1 MRCLLFILFS
11 FGLYGNVNAQTRI
24 TIYANQANNDTVLKA
39 IKVLQGQLGSNSA
52 ATFEIKDERL
62 FSGSGILLSA
72 QPASWPR
79 FADGLKGKSVEAVS
93 VKSSK
98 KGITIVG
105 NSQLA
110 VQHGV
115 FIYLDALGFRYY
127 FPNPDWYI
135 LPSVT
140 SFFPKIE
147 RLDDPSF
154 VHRRIWYSYGTGSPK
169 AEADYNFWFQANR
182 LGTSVYANFGHAYD
196 DIVYRNW
203 EVFKKHKEWFFP
215 PLANTAT
222 MPADPKFNLADE
234 SLLQFVIEDAV
245 KRIEAK
251 RKAGDQSYKMVSM
264 MPSDGLGTCNTPACL
279 RLGSTI
285 TDRVFYFSDRV
296 AKALRQKYP
305 DVWIGGMSY
314 GEYAEPP
321 TNKLEPNTYVNIAT
335 AFNSSK
341 YSTEDLIRL
350 WSQKA
355 GRTGIYDYLS
365 LYNWDWDMP
374 GQSQASHY
382 TRYINTL
389 KKYYNLGVRGFEA
402 ETNVGINKGIGHY
415 LISNLLWDMKD
426 DWKKREA
433 EFFSLCFGNVA
444 DDVKKIWKDWESY
457 SFKYVR
463 DKDLAD
469 WIDALN
475 DVVKKTQDVR
485 IQKRLFQMKA
495 YLYYLVLY
503 NQFSK
508 SKTEE
513 NRIKL
518 LSYGYKMTDLAIF
531 AGYPSL
537 WDLGNGTGL
546 PGFSYNDPNAK
557 YKLNK
562 QPVTEQDIESAL
574 AGYRRLVKK
583 QDRFREFP
591 LTSQFKLA
599 PVAEIWKPEASGK
612 SDENNSLWMGADYLI
627 RIARQGKDNYIDF
640 AGGFAKTSD
649 KPIRITISKYSPD
662 MQADKEVVLT
672 YDYKQ
677 MEVNERIV
685 LDKLVPGYYVVNVVD
700 YSKIFK
706 PHFSISIAYS
716 LIITPGQQ
724 LKGYANHLYI
734 YVPEDVSKF
743 SVTKYEAKLVTP
755 TGRVVDLANKIV
767 EEAIVDVKPGEH
779 GMWKLIFFSGE
790 LYFEGLPPVMG
801 PVANRMLIPDNVK

>member
-1 MRCLLFILFS
+1 M
-11 FGLYGNVNAQTRI
+11 
-24 TIYANQANNDTVLKA
+24 
-39 IKVLQGQLGSNSA
+39 LQGQLSLNSA
-52 ATFEIKDERL
+52 VAFEVKDERL
-62 FSGSGILLSA
+62 FSGSGLLLSA
-72 QPASWPR
+72 QPNSWPR
-79 FADGLKGKSVEAVS
+79 FAEGLKGKSVEAVS

-98 KGITIVG
+98 KGATIVG

-110 VQHGV
+110 VQHGI
-115 FIYLDALGFRYY
+115 FIYLEALGFRYY

-135 LPSVT
+135 TPQVSD
-140 SFFPKIE
+140 FFPKFE
-147 RLDDPSF
+147 RLTDPSF

-203 EVFKKHKEWFFP
+203 EIFKQHKEWFFP
-215 PLANTAT
+215 PLTNTAT

-234 SLLQFVIEDAV
+234 SLLQFVIDDAV

-251 RKAGDQSYKMVSM
+251 KKAGDQSYKMISM

-341 YSTEDLIRL
+341 YSIEDLIRL

-374 GQSQASHY
+374 GQSQAAHY
-382 TRYINTL
+382 TKYVSTL

-415 LISNLLWDMKD
+415 LISNLLWDIKD
-426 DWKKREA
+426 DWKKRES
-433 EFFSLCFGNVA
+433 EFFSLCFGNVSE
-444 DDVKKIWKDWESY
+444 DVKKIWKSWESY

-475 DVVKKTQDVR
+475 EIVRKTQDGKV
-485 IQKRLFQMKA
+485 QKRLFQMKA

-508 SKTEE
+508 NKTED

-518 LSYGYKMTDLAIF
+518 LSYGYRMTDFAIF

-562 QPVTEQDIESAL
+562 QPVVAQDVESGL
-574 AGYRRLVKK
+574 EVYRKSVKK
-583 QDRFREFP
+583 QERFKEYP
-591 LTSQFKLA
+591 LTAQFKLA
-599 PVAEIWKPEASGK
+599 PVADIWKPESSGK
-612 SDENNSLWMGADYLI
+612 GDENNSLWMGADYLI
-627 RIARQGKDNYIDF
+627 RIARQGKENYIDF
-640 AGGFAKTSD
+640 IGGFAKTSD
-649 KPIRITISKYSPD
+649 KPIRITISKYTAD
-662 MQADKEVVLT
+662 LQAEKEVVFT
-672 YDYKQ
+672 YDYKL

-685 LDKLVPGYYVVNVVD
+685 LDKLAPGYYVINVVD

-706 PHFSISIAYS
+706 PHFSPPIAYS
-716 LIITPGQQ
+716 LIITPEQQ

-734 YVPEDVSKF
+734 YVPEGVSRF

-755 TGRVVDLANKIV
+755 TGRVVDLANKVVEDAIV
-767 EEAIVDVKPGEH
+767 EVKPGEQ

-801 PVANRMLIPDNVK
+801 PVANRMLIPDNIK